1 MTGTFRRLTAGLLAV
16 GLVWAAGCGG
26 GSKGYRLSGAVT
38 FNGQPV
44 PMGKIYF
51 DPDTAA
57 GGSGPSG
64 FADIVDG
71 KFDTSAANGR
81 GVSGGPTVVRIQGH
95 KKEPA
100 DVTSGYGPP
109 LFAEYT
115 VKADLPGETSTK
127 DFDVPASAAKGLP
140 KTTAPLDPEPGQAPS
155 KGGT

>member
-1 MTGTFRRLTAGLLAV
+1 MTTGFRRLRAGLLAA
-16 GLVWAAGCGG
+16 GLVLAAGCGEQ
-26 GSKGYRLSGAVT
+26 GYRVSGKVT
-38 FNGQPV
+38 FDGQPV

-57 GGSGPSG
+57 GGSGASG

-81 GVSGGPTVVRIQGH
+81 GMSGGPTMVRIQGH

-100 DVTSGYGPP
+100 DATSGYGPP

-115 VKADLPGETSTK
+115 VKATLPSATSTK

-140 KTTAPLDPEPGQAPS
+140 KDTAPLDPVPGQERQP